1 MKKKYIYFL
10 TIFVLVIFFN
20 YFENTY
26 IIYKYNHHLRLIN
39 NYGFC
44 HETSYGFIKYLDKK
58 FNFEKN
64 IKIINDET
72 HPSSDTFIHKPGVS
86 YYKDYLILLN
96 YNENDSKINLKN
108 FDIIEKNK
116 NCFYLKKN
124 D

>member
-1 MKKKYIYFL
+1 MNKWHFYNEKKIYLFFNN
-10 TIFVLVIFFN
+10 ICISNFFN

-72 HPSSDTFIHKPGVS
+72 HPSSDTFIHKLL
-86 YYKDYLILLN
+86 YLII
-96 YNENDSKINLKN
+96 KI
-108 FDIIEKNK
+108 I
-116 NCFYLKKN
+116 
-124 D
+124 